1 MSFPPYRA
9 RGPFIAPFS
18 MKACVLV
25 YLTMQPARTITL
37 YLDKRAFNQ
46 ALDIGDEKNIWL
58 YLFDKAGNV
67 LQQIDGKFTTEKG
80 EALRSAIVKAGQ

>member
-1 MSFPPYRA
+1 
-9 RGPFIAPFS
+9 
-18 MKACVLV
+18 
-25 YLTMQPARTITL
+25 MQPARTITL

-67 LQQIDGKFTTEKG
+67 LRRIDG
-80 EALRSAIVKAGQ
+80 